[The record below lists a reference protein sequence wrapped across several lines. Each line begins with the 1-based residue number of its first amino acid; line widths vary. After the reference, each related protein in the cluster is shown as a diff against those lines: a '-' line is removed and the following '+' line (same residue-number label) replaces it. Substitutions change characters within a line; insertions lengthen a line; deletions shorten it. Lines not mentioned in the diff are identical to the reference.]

1 MNSSGKYISVSSD
14 TEIRIEMDHNTND
27 TNVISGTSR
36 TSTEKR
42 KPINSNDFK
51 DALLAS
57 LYSQVELL
65 RDQLK
70 EKDFLIRTLII
81 TDGEMETY
89 DHATSKYAQR
99 KKNKP
104 K

>member
-1 MNSSGKYISVSSD
+1 
-14 TEIRIEMDHNTND
+14 MDHNTND
-27 TNVISGTSR
+27 TNVISGNSR

-70 EKDFLIRTLII
+70 EKDLLIRTLIRR
-81 TDGEMETY
+81 DGEIETY
-89 DHATSKYAQR
+89 GHATSNYAQR
-99 KKNKP
+99 KKA
-104 K
+104 